1 MWPAGTVTISA
12 ASSRSKRADGI
23 TILAMWTWIKRHRA
37 ARENLAAEN
46 LQLRSLVAQLAEENV
61 TLRALACNLDAA
73 VLDLSQQL
81 WGPEAV
87 ARVLDQARRNGN
99 N

>member
-1 MWPAGTVTISA
+1 MW
-12 ASSRSKRADGI
+12 
-23 TILAMWTWIKRHRA
+23 ILRRLFRHPPQDQLA
-37 ARENLAAEN
+37 CFAAEN
-46 LQLRSLVAQLAEENV
+46 AQLRGLISQLAEENAI
-61 TLRALACNLDAA
+61 LRGLASNLDAA

-87 ARVLDQARRNGN
+87 ARVLDQAKRNGN